1 MIDNEKLEGIKK
13 LVNLA
18 KDLGLGSLS
27 YEDTDMTVAF
37 DFPCMHDHSPHAQP
51 AYQPSGSAPT
61 CEEKPMQSAS
71 PTKDEGF
78 IVESPLLGR
87 FYGSPAPNAD
97 AFVQIGSVVQAG
109 DTICIVESMKVM
121 NEIITDKAG
130 RVLEIL
136 VKNGQ
141 EVVPNQPLFLMEPL

>member
-37 DFPCMHDHSPHAQP
+37 DFPCQHDHSSHSQS
-51 AYQPSGSAPT
+51 AYQAPSALPS
-61 CEEKPMQSAS
+61 CEEKPMQAAK

-97 AFVQIGSVVQAG
+97 PFVQIGSVIQAG

-141 EVVPNQPLFLMEPL
+141 EVVPSQPLFLMEPL

>member
-27 YEDTDMTVAF
+27 YEDPDMTVAF
-37 DFPCMHDHSPHAQP
+37 DFPCQHDHSTHTQSYAQP
-51 AYQPSGSAPT
+51 TANAPV
-61 CEEKPMQSAS
+61 CEEKPMQSAK

-97 AFVQIGSVVQAG
+97 AFVQIGSIVQAG
-109 DTICIVESMKVM
+109 DTICIIESMKVM
-121 NEIITDKAG
+121 NEIITDKPG

-136 VKNGQ
+136 ATNGQ